1 MRDNKCMPFPVLP
14 FPAASIIWVFT
25 FFLILRVLI
34 SLYGL
39 VMSIPET
46 CGLGHHYQNSFM
58 SARENC
64 RF

>member
-25 FFLILRVLI
+25 FVLILRVLI
-34 SLYGL
+34 ALYGL

-46 CGLGHHYQNSFM
+46 CGLGHHY
-58 SARENC
+58 
-64 RF
+64 